1 MIFNF
6 FKKNTN
12 VSLSWDKEFR
22 IALGS
27 YWGLSAE
34 QSKNLSEFDGKCS
47 FDENKTIPV
56 NIRFPRN
63 EKVYA
68 VFHNL
73 NLIKYV
79 RDGRVSG
86 AGITFRQKIV
96 KGVYLR
102 AGTGRISI
110 PKSHQAVDTGSLYL
124 TSIGVFFDG
133 EKQNIKLPWDKIVK
147 EIITSTQIE
156 LEKQNGEPLI
166 FSGDID
172 PKAAAVLK
180 ILPNL
185 DFIKN

>member
-6 FKKNTN
+6 FKKAASKTPTWENQ
-12 VSLSWDKEFR
+12 FR
-22 IALGS
+22 IALGT

-56 NIRFPRN
+56 DIRFPKN

-68 VFHNL
+68 VFRNL

-110 PKSHQAVDTGSLYL
+110 PKSYQPVDSGSLYL
-124 TSIGVFFDG
+124 TSVGIFFDG
-133 EKQNIKLPWDKIVK
+133 DKQNIKLPWDKIVK
-147 EIITSTQIE
+147 ESVTALEIQ

-166 FSGDID
+166 FSGNID
-172 PKAAAVLK
+172 PEAAAVLK
-180 ILPNL
+180 ILPEL

>member
-6 FKKNTN
+6 FKKNTDN
-12 VSLSWDKEFR
+12 TLSWENKFR
-22 IALGS
+22 IALGAH
-27 YWGLSAE
+27 WGLSAQE
-34 QSKNLSEFDGKCS
+34 SKNLSEFDGKCS

-56 NIRFPRN
+56 NIRFPKH

-68 VFHNL
+68 VFNNL

-86 AGITFRQKIV
+86 AGLTIRQKVV

-102 AGTGRISI
+102 AGVGRISI
-110 PKSHQAVDTGSLYL
+110 PKSHQPVDSGSLYL
-124 TSIGVFFDG
+124 TSVGIFFDG
-133 EKQNIKLPWDKIVK
+133 DKQNIKLPWDKIVK
-147 EIITSTQIE
+147 ESVTASQIE

-166 FSGDID
+166 FSGEID

-180 ILPNL
+180 ILPEL

>member
-6 FKKNTN
+6 FKKNSN
-12 VSLSWDKEFR
+12 NSLSWDKEFR
-22 IALGS
+22 IALGA

-34 QSKNLSEFDGKCS
+34 ESKNSNEFEGKCS
-47 FDENKTIPV
+47 FNENKTIPV
-56 NIRFPRN
+56 NIRFPKN

-79 RDGRVSG
+79 RDGRISG
-86 AGITFRQKIV
+86 AGITLRQKIV

-102 AGTGRISI
+102 AGTGRVSM
-110 PKSHQAVDTGSLYL
+110 PKSHQPVDTGSLYL
-124 TSIGVFFDG
+124 TSVGIFFDG
-133 EKQNIKLPWDKIVK
+133 EKQNIKLSWDKIVK
-147 EIITSTQIE
+147 EIIAPTQIE

-180 ILPNL
+180 VLPNF

>member
-6 FKKNTN
+6 FKKAASKTLTWENQ
-12 VSLSWDKEFR
+12 FR
-22 IALGS
+22 IALGT

-56 NIRFPRN
+56 DIRFPKN

-68 VFHNL
+68 VFRNL

-110 PKSHQAVDTGSLYL
+110 PKSYQPVDSGSLYL
-124 TSIGVFFDG
+124 TSVGIFLM
-133 EKQNIKLPWDKIVK
+133 EISKI
-147 EIITSTQIE
+147 
-156 LEKQNGEPLI
+156 
-166 FSGDID
+166 
-172 PKAAAVLK
+172 
-180 ILPNL
+180 
-185 DFIKN
+185 

>member
-6 FKKNTN
+6 FKK
-12 VSLSWDKEFR
+12 DKNKTWEKNFR
-22 IALGS
+22 IALGT

-34 QSKNLSEFDGKCS
+34 QSKNQNEFNGKCS

-56 NIRFPRN
+56 NIRFPKN

-73 NLIKYV
+73 NLVKFV

-86 AGITFRQKIV
+86 AGITVRQKII

-110 PKSHQAVDTGSLYL
+110 PKSYQPVDKGSLYL
-124 TSIGVFFDG
+124 TSNGIFFDG
-133 EKQNIKLPWDKIVK
+133 EKQNIKLSWNKIVK
-147 EIITSTQIE
+147 ENITSSMLQ

-172 PKAAAVLK
+172 PEAAAVLK
-180 ILPNL
+180 VLPEL